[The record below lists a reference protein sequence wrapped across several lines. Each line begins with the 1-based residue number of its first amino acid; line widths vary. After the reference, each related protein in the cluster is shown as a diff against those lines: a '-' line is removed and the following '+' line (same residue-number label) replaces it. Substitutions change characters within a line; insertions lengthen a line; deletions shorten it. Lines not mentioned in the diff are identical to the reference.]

1 MMKTKNIIIILLL
14 AVFFFFV
21 GAGIAAVVNMSE
33 EGLKEQ
39 SLQTLQDSEGRDNH
53 HAVGMNILGE
63 PMTGLRND
71 EDSLESIIR
80 SNEVTV
86 INFFAS
92 WCDPSR
98 RETPELNAFHEG
110 KKDEP
115 VAIVGINVDDKPS
128 NRDAFL
134 EEFEVAYPVFEF
146 ADEAESI
153 ESYNIHLMPTT
164 FFVDGEGEI
173 IRAYV
178 GEVEQ
183 NLINDYTNYVK
194 EES

>member
-1 MMKTKNIIIILLL
+1 MMKTKNIIIILVLT
-14 AVFFFFV
+14 VFFFFV

-63 PMTGLRND
+63 PMTGIRND
-71 EDSLESIIR
+71 GTSLESIIQ

-92 WCDPSR
+92 WCDPCR
-98 RETPELNAFHEG
+98 RETPELNAFHEE

-115 VAIVGINVDDKPS
+115 VAIVGINVDDKAA

-146 ADEAESI
+146 SDEKAAI
-153 ESYNIHLMPTT
+153 EAYNIHLMPTT

>member
-1 MMKTKNIIIILLL
+1 MLT
-14 AVFFFFV
+14 VFFFFV

-63 PMTGLRND
+63 PMTGIRND
-71 EDSLESIIR
+71 GTSLESIIQ

-92 WCDPSR
+92 WCDPCR
-98 RETPELNAFHEG
+98 RETPELNAFHEE

-115 VAIVGINVDDKPS
+115 VAIVGINVDDKAA

-146 ADEAESI
+146 SDEKAAI
-153 ESYNIHLMPTT
+153 EAYNIHLMPTT
-164 FFVDGEGEI
+164 FFVDGEGEV

-183 NLINDYTNYVK
+183 GLINNYTNYVK

>member
-63 PMTGLRND
+63 PMKGLRND

-92 WCDPSR
+92 WCDPCR

>member
-1 MMKTKNIIIILLL
+1 MKTKNIIIILLL

-63 PMTGLRND
+63 PMTGIRND
-71 EDSLESIIR
+71 ETSLESIIQ

-92 WCDPSR
+92 WCDPCR
-98 RETPELNAFHEG
+98 RETPELNAFHEE

-115 VAIVGINVDDKPS
+115 VAIVGINVDDKAA

-146 ADEAESI
+146 SDEKVAI
-153 ESYNIHLMPTT
+153 EAYNIHLMPTT

>member
-1 MMKTKNIIIILLL
+1 MKMKNIIIIALL
-14 AVFFFFV
+14 AVFFFLV

-53 HAVGMNILGE
+53 HAVGMNIVGE
-63 PMTGLRND
+63 PVEGVRND
-71 EDSLESIIR
+71 TESLESIIE

-92 WCDPSR
+92 WCDPCR
-98 RETPELNAFHEG
+98 RETPELNEFHAANQE
-110 KKDEP
+110 KP
-115 VAIVGINVDDKPS
+115 VGIVGINVDDRAD

-134 EEFEVAYPVFEF
+134 EEFEVAYPVFKF
-146 ADEAESI
+146 ADESGSI
-153 ESYNIHLMPTT
+153 EEYNIHLMPTT
-164 FFVDGEGEI
+164 FFVDSEGEI

-183 NLINDYTNYVK
+183 NLINNYINYVK
-194 EES
+194 EAS

>member
-1 MMKTKNIIIILLL
+1 MKTKNIIIILLL

-63 PMTGLRND
+63 PVTGLRND
-71 EDSLESIIR
+71 DDSLESIIR

-92 WCDPSR
+92 WCDPCR

-110 KKDEP
+110 KVDEP

-134 EEFEVAYPVFEF
+134 DEFEVAYPVFEF

-153 ESYNIHLMPTT
+153 GSYNIHLMPTT

>member
-1 MMKTKNIIIILLL
+1 MKTKNIIIILLL

-63 PMTGLRND
+63 PVTGLRND
-71 EDSLESIIR
+71 DDSLESIIR

-92 WCDPSR
+92 WCDPCR

-110 KKDEP
+110 KVDEP

-134 EEFEVAYPVFEF
+134 DEFEVAYPVFEF